1 MLRRNLRNLL
11 LPALGA
17 GFFFAAAVDAAD
29 PVRFEIDGR
38 VYGMPEAQVFT
49 EKYSGPP
56 AVGDTLTLAP
66 EIAPLAPGNRTHEVR
81 VDILAREIEVAPGVR
96 YRAWTFGGSVPG
108 PVLHVREGDR
118 VVFTMANRSHEK
130 VEVTA
135 PDQAASP
142 YLGRLAALNPQ
153 RAEAVQAPSRHS
165 MDFHSG
171 TVAANDKWRGVEPG
185 ETIRF
190 EWMANYPGVFL
201 YHCGTAPI
209 LMHMAMGQYGVVV
222 VSPRQGYPT
231 DAEVD
236 REFVVVQSELY
247 LTEVESSAA
256 EGEAGADAEPAT
268 PLYTLDFDAAQR
280 KQPTYVVFNGHQR
293 ALLDAPLVARPGE
306 RVRLY
311 VLNVG
316 PTDTSSFHVV
326 GAIFDRVYYEGNPA
340 NDWRG
345 MQTVLLGASNG
356 AVVEFIVPEDGEY
369 ILVDHEFA
377 DAQKGAVGRL
387 TTNRMGGPVG
397 AAGH

>member
-1 MLRRNLRNLL
+1 MTRSILRNLL
-11 LPALGA
+11 LSAL
-17 GFFFAAAVDAAD
+17 AAAAFSAAADAAD
-29 PVRFEIDGR
+29 PLRFEVDGR

-49 EKYSGPP
+49 ERYSGPP
-56 AVGDTLTLAP
+56 AVGETLTMAP

-153 RAEAVQAPSRHS
+153 KAESVQAPSRHS

-171 TVAANDKWRGVEPG
+171 TVAANDKWRGIEPG

-209 LMHMAMGQYGVVV
+209 LMHMSMGQYGVVV

-231 DAEVD
+231 DAQVD

-247 LTEVESSAA
+247 LREIETEAETA
-256 EGEAGADAEPAT
+256 EGGEAPP
-268 PLYTLDFDAAQR
+268 PLYMIDFEAAQR
-280 KQPTYVVFNGHQR
+280 KQPTFVVFNGHQR

-345 MQTVLLGASNG
+345 LQTVLLGASNG
-356 AVVEFIVPEDGEY
+356 AVVEFVVPEDGDY

-397 AAGH
+397 SAGH